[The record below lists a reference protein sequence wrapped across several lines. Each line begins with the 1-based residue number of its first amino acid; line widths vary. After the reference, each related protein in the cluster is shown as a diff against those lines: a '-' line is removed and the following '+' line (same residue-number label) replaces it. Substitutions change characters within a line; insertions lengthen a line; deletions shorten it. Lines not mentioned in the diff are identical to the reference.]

1 MATQPTRIS
10 YTTTGGTHR
19 SRHLDARLHRA
30 FVHWLEDAQHR
41 FVFPIRIV
49 QVRDELITLVLG
61 RRIASDAGYLLGAP
75 TLPHMG
81 RLLRTNPMPPTTRD
95 SETPV
100 WLLTGTSTA
109 ARNAHGWSCP
119 CCPAAQRRH
128 FPTREALWI
137 AHLFEPFLA
146 HVSQR
151 AARDT
156 TAPRAIQ
163 GACFLYRI
171 TAGPEAE
178 SWALE
183 RIGHPPSSDINCRN
197 DP

>member
-49 QVRDELITLVLG
+49 QVRDELITLMLEG
-61 RRIASDAGYLLGAP
+61 HLASDAGYLLGAP
-75 TLPHMG
+75 TLQNMG
-81 RLLRTNPMPPTTRD
+81 RLLRTNPMPPAARD
-95 SETPV
+95 SEIPV
-100 WLLTGTSTA
+100 WLLTGTGTV
-109 ARNAHGWSCP
+109 ARNAHGWHCP

-146 HVSQR
+146 HVNQR
-151 AARDT
+151 AADDT
-156 TAPRAIQ
+156 TAPPTIQ

-171 TAGPEAE
+171 TAESEAE

-183 RIGHPPSSDINCRN
+183 RTGSLPSSDIICRN

>member
-1 MATQPTRIS
+1 MTTQPTRIS
-10 YTTTGGTHR
+10 YTTTGGAHR

-49 QVRDELITLVLG
+49 QVRDELITLMLDG
-61 RRIASDAGYLLGAP
+61 HLASDAGYLLGAP
-75 TLPHMG
+75 SLQNISRLPG
-81 RLLRTNPMPPTTRD
+81 TNPMPPVARD

-100 WLLTGTSTA
+100 WLLTGTGTA
-109 ARNAHGWSCP
+109 ARSNHGWYCP
-119 CCPAAQRRH
+119 CCRAAQRRH

-146 HVSQR
+146 HVNQR

-156 TAPRAIQ
+156 TAPQTIR

-183 RIGHPPSSDINCRN
+183 RIGLSPPSDINCRN
-197 DP
+197 YP

>member
-10 YTTTGGTHR
+10 YTTTGGTRR
-19 SRHLDARLHRA
+19 SRRLDAGLHRA

-49 QVRDELITLVLG
+49 QVRDELITLMLDG
-61 RRIASDAGYLLGAP
+61 HLASDAGYLLGAP
-75 TLPHMG
+75 TLPHIT
-81 RLLRTNPMPPTTRD
+81 RLPGTNPMPPAARD
-95 SETPV
+95 SEIPV
-100 WLLTGTSTA
+100 WLLTGTGTA
-109 ARNAHGWSCP
+109 ARNEHGWHCP

-146 HVSQR
+146 HANQL

-156 TAPRAIQ
+156 TAPRTDQA
-163 GACFLYRI
+163 ACFLYRI

-183 RIGHPPSSDINCRN
+183 RIGLPPSSDISCRN
-197 DP
+197 NP